1 MIAQFLASIAQAMS
15 SSDSPT
21 VLVADDNADTVIV
34 VSQTLAMSGYEVVTA
49 SSVRQ
54 ALDLLDERSDI
65 GVVVSDIRMPE
76 EDGFDFLRVL
86 RVRFPSMPM
95 ILMTGNAITAE
106 DVVPAG
112 ATILQK
118 PFDIGELERLI
129 SDSIA
134 QSRH

>member
-1 MIAQFLASIAQAMS
+1 MS